1 MEKFKG
7 YNTMILKIRKTAFM
21 NATNL
26 INYMNKYLYYMKEE
40 DLRAIE
46 TFAEFSDGL
55 PLPSGRWGNAIALAL
70 EANNYL
76 VAEYLIEHAEELKLQ
91 TNYIVSEY
99 GYKNP
104 WTLKDEYLFSQLTND
119 DTVRD
124 KLDCQ
129 SFEEYNIYLQSVFR
143 NKAANQRL
151 EEKLCIT
158 QEDLPPQ
165 M

>member
-1 MEKFKG
+1 MEKIKG

-26 INYMNKYLYYMKEE
+26 INYMNKYSYYMKEE

-55 PLPSGRWGNAIALAL
+55 PLPSGRWGNAI
-70 EANNYL
+70 
-76 VAEYLIEHAEELKLQ
+76 EHAKELKLQ
-91 TNYIVSEY
+91 TDYVVSEY

-124 KLDCQ
+124 KLECQ
-129 SFEEYNIYLQSVFR
+129 SFEEYNLYLQSVFR

-158 QEDLPPQ
+158 QEDLPPH